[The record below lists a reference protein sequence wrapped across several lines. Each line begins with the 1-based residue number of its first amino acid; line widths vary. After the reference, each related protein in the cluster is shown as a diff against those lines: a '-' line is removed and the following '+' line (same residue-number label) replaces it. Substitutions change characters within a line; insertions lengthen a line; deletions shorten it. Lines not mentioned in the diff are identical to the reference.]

1 MMPKVA
7 ELSDPT
13 GEASDEI
20 SFAHEVRRK
29 MLHLLALAVPASM
42 AMVGKPVLFVLAPLA
57 LLALTADILRVRA
70 AWFRRFI
77 ERFFGAMMRR
87 SERPP
92 LGGPVAVNG
101 ATWVLVSATLLT
113 LIFPVGIAA
122 PALAT
127 FMVADAAAALVGR
140 RWGRRRWPGGPRTLE
155 GTLAFLAAGLLT
167 TALMPD
173 LPFGAGAAGVA
184 AGAVAEALPG
194 PLNDNLRVPLVMA
207 AVIFTLERFALGM
220 DAPLLAW

>member
-1 MMPKVA
+1 MSKTA
-7 ELSDPT
+7 ESPEPD
-13 GEASDEI
+13 GEVPEEI
-20 SFAHEVRRK
+20 SFTHEVRRK

-87 SERPP
+87 GERPP
-92 LGGPVAVNG
+92 LGGPVSVNG

-140 RWGRRRWPGGPRTLE
+140 RWGRRRWPGGPRTVE
-155 GTLAFLAAGLLT
+155 GTLAFLAAGLLAT
-167 TALMPD
+167 TLIPD
-173 LPFGAGAAGVA
+173 LPFGVGAAGVTA
-184 AGAVAEALPG
+184 AAAVEALPG
-194 PLNDNLRVPLVMA
+194 PLNDNLRVPLVLA
-207 AVIFTLERFALGM
+207 AVIFALERFALGM
-220 DAPLLAW
+220 DVPLLAW